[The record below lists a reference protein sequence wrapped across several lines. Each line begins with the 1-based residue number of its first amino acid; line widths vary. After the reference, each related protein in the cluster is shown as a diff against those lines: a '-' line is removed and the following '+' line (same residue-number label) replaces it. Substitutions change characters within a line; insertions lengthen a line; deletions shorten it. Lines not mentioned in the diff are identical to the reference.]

1 MPNITIYV
9 VTPWHNLPTKDS
21 AIDATNL
28 NHIETGIK
36 NVTDFVNTLNV
47 ENGKVMGSA
56 AFTTALLN
64 KLNGIEAQ
72 ANKYIL
78 PVATNTE
85 LGGVKVDGSTIVIE
99 NGVISATTSGIT
111 DLEDL
116 SDVNLTDLA
125 DGQIL
130 KYDEDSGKWV
140 NTSEAEVRT
149 QLSLLEDVDIDDT
162 SLEDGQVL
170 KYNGTSEKWE
180 NGEGGGDV
188 LGYDETLD
196 ILGLPP
202 NPIYRFKIA
211 TPVMTGY
218 NQPIGEVIETGHLT
232 NYLGWYCFARERTAG
247 HFWSYTHGGNPC
259 YIGFH
264 FTNPIIIS
272 KVDVYN
278 YIPNSGSTSYEMPK
292 TFKIQ
297 GSNDGSTWINLAEC
311 QITDFTKDLL
321 NTYEFENTTAYRYY
335 RLYCTEYNTGF
346 SDCSVGVINM
356 YEKYLA

>member
-9 VTPWHNLPTKDS
+9 VTAWHNLPTKDS

-85 LGGVKVDGSTIVIE
+85 LGGVKVDNSTIVIE
-99 NGVISATTSGIT
+99 NGVIRATTSGIT
-111 DLEDL
+111 ELEEL

-130 KYDEDSGKWV
+130 KYDEDTGKWV

-149 QLSLLEDVDIDDT
+149 QLSLLEDVDIDDA

-170 KYNGTSEKWE
+170 KYNGTSEMWE

-202 NPIYRFKIA
+202 NPIYRFRIA
-211 TPVMTGY
+211 TPVMTSNTTPSGVASASSEHSSTTAAWAAFKQADV
-218 NQPIGEVIETGHLT
+218 NE
-232 NYLGWYCFARERTAG
+232 GWA
-247 HFWSYTHGGNPC
+247 
-259 YIGFH
+259 
-264 FTNPIIIS
+264 
-272 KVDVYN
+272 
-278 YIPNSGSTSYEMPK
+278 TSY
-292 TFKIQ
+292 
-297 GSNDGSTWINLAEC
+297 G
-311 QITDFTKDLL
+311 QITNAWIQYKFDNPKVIKKLHITLRDVVSYGMFKAFDFQASNNGADWTTLL
-321 NTYEFENTTAYRYY
+321 SANNIVNTPGSSYDYSIDNDDAYYYY
-335 RLYCTEYNTGF
+335 RIFITDTGGYT
-346 SDCSVGVINM
+346 SDHIGLKRFDM
-356 YEKYLA
+356 YEPYLA

>member
-1 MPNITIYV
+1 MPNVVVYI
-9 VTPWHNLPTKDS
+9 VTPWYNLPNKTSPVDAS
-21 AIDATNL
+21 AL

-47 ENGKVMGSA
+47 ENGKVMGSE
-56 AFTTALLN
+56 AFTTALLS
-64 KLNGIEAQ
+64 KLNGIEEQ

-78 PVATNTE
+78 PVATNAT

-99 NGVISATTSGIT
+99 DGVIRSTTSGIT
-111 DLEDL
+111 ELEEL
-116 SDVNLTDLA
+116 SDVNLTELA

-130 KYDEDSGKWV
+130 KYDSETGKWV

-196 ILGLPP
+196 ALGLPP
-202 NPIYRFKIA
+202 NPIYRFREAI
-211 TPVMTGY
+211 PVMTSNTMPSGVVSASSVNGTSEY
-218 NQPIGEVIETGHLT
+218 EAYRAFDNNASTRWTSAINTTDQWIQYKFDNPKVVSKIKIRAGAPNIQPT
-232 NYLGWYCFARERTAG
+232 YR
-247 HFWSYTHGGNPC
+247 
-259 YIGFH
+259 
-264 FTNPIIIS
+264 
-272 KVDVYN
+272 D
-278 YIPNSGSTSYEMPK
+278 MP
-292 TFKIQ
+292 FILQ
-297 GSNDGSTWINLAEC
+297 GSNDDILFTDLKTGNILASENL
-311 QITDFTKDLL
+311 IDKYIFLD
-321 NTYEFENTTAYRYY
+321 NENSYLYY
-335 RLYCTEYNTGF
+335 RLQFTGYNVVYSGNRT
-346 SDCSVGVINM
+346 CIAEVQM

>member
-1 MPNITIYV
+1 MPNVVIYV
-9 VTPWHNLPTKDS
+9 VTPWYNLPNKTSPVDAS
-21 AIDATNL
+21 AL

-36 NVTDFVNTLNV
+36 NVTDFINTLNV

-56 AFTTALLN
+56 AFTTALLS
-64 KLNGIEAQ
+64 KLNGIEDQ

-78 PVATNTE
+78 PVATNAT

-99 NGVISATTSGIT
+99 DGVIRSTTSGIT
-111 DLEDL
+111 ELEEL

-130 KYDEDSGKWV
+130 KYDSATGKWV

-180 NGEGGGDV
+180 NGEGGDV

-202 NPIYRFKIA
+202 NPIYRYRIA
-211 TPVMTGY
+211 TPAMTGP
-218 NQPIGEVIETGHLT
+218 NTPSGIASASSEHSSNTAAWKAFDQKEVEE
-232 NYLGWYCFARERTAG
+232 GWA
-247 HFWSYTHGGNPC
+247 
-259 YIGFH
+259 
-264 FTNPIIIS
+264 
-272 KVDVYN
+272 
-278 YIPNSGSTSYEMPK
+278 TSYGQISNQWIRYKFDNPK
-292 TFKIQ
+292 TIVKLGLTLRDTVSYGMFKGFSFQ
-297 GSNDGSTWINLAEC
+297 ASNDGTTWTTLLSANNIVNTPGSSYEYYVDNDTAYEYYQIL
-311 QITDFTKDLL
+311 ITD
-321 NTYEFENTTAYRYY
+321 
-335 RLYCTEYNTGF
+335 TGGYT
-346 SDCSVGVINM
+346 SDHIGLKRFDM
-356 YEKYLA
+356 YEPYLA

>member
-1 MPNITIYV
+1 MPNVVIYV
-9 VTPWHNLPTKDS
+9 VTPWYNLPNKTSPVDAS
-21 AIDATNL
+21 AL

-36 NVTDFVNTLNV
+36 NVTDFINTLNV

-64 KLNGIEAQ
+64 KLNGIEEQ

-78 PVATNTE
+78 PVATNTT

-99 NGVISATTSGIT
+99 DGVIRATTSGIT
-111 DLEDL
+111 ELEEL

-130 KYDEDSGKWV
+130 KYDSASGKWV

-180 NGEGGGDV
+180 NGEGGDV

-202 NPIYRFKIA
+202 NPIYRFRELIPEMTSNT
-211 TPVMTGY
+211 TPSGVASAKSTNTTSGY
-218 NQPIGEVIETGHLT
+218 EA
-232 NYLGWYCFARERTAG
+232 YRAFD
-247 HFWSYTHGGNPC
+247 GN
-259 YIGFH
+259 
-264 FTNPIIIS
+264 
-272 KVDVYN
+272 
-278 YIPNSGSTSYEMPK
+278 GSTRWTSLINTTDQWIQYKFDNPK
-292 TFKIQ
+292 VVSKIKILAGATNIQPTYKDMSFVLQ
-297 GSNDGSTWINLAEC
+297 GSNDGTLFTDLKTGDILAADNL
-311 QITDFTKDLL
+311 TDKYIFLDNEDSYL
-321 NTYEFENTTAYRYY
+321 YY
-335 RLYCTEYNTGF
+335 RLQFTGYNVVYSGGTWT
-346 SDCSVGVINM
+346 CILELQM